1 MNRRDFL
8 QLLTAA
14 GAAGIVLPD
23 DIARAQTSADALYE
37 APAFGNVSLI
47 HITDTHAQLKP
58 IFFREPSVNIG
69 VGSMKARAPHL
80 VGKAFLEAFNLKP
93 DGPEAHAFTYLDF
106 ERKAEVYG
114 KAGGFAHIATL
125 IKRLRASRP
134 GALLLDGG
142 DSWQGSGTAL
152 WTRGQD
158 MVDAGKLLGVDFL
171 TLHFECTYGQERIK
185 EIAEGDFA
193 GRTEILAQNCKTQD
207 FGDAVFAPYAMRE
220 VNGVKVAVI
229 GQAFPYIPI
238 ANPRYFVPDWTFGI
252 QEESMQAVVDEARAK
267 GAAVVVVLSHNGMD
281 VDLKMASRVRGI
293 DAILGGHT
301 HDATPRPILVDSPGG
316 KTLVTS
322 GGSNGKFVGVLDFDV
337 RGGKIS
343 DYRFRLLPVFANLLP
358 ADKEMDALID
368 KSRAPYEATLSEKL
382 AVSESL
388 LYRRGNFTGSF
399 DQLILEALMNEKGA
413 DIALSPG
420 FRWGTTIL
428 PGEAITMETLL
439 HQTAIT
445 YPAVTLNDMTGE
457 QIKEVLEDVCDNLFN
472 LDPYHQQGGD
482 MVRVGG
488 MTFTCDPTEVMG
500 RRIGDMRIKDKPLEA
515 SKTYKVAGWAGVSE
529 AARDSG
535 GEAIWDLVARYI
547 RNQKVVKVKQPE
559 WPKLRNIDGNPG
571 AIL

>member
-207 FGDAVFAPYAMRE
+207 FGDAAFAPYAMRE

-368 KSRAPYEATLSEKL
+368 KSRAPYEAKLSEKL

-488 MTFTCDPTEVMG
+488 MTFTCDPTDVMG